1 MTGAQGE
8 IRSTFKGNRPRICVI
23 DGQRGGIGVALI
35 KRLKEEYGEEYEII
49 ALGTNAVATAQMMKA
64 RANRGASGE
73 NAIVQ
78 TVPQAHAILGTL
90 SIVLAHAMMGEVT
103 PHIAEAILLAPAPK
117 LLLPL
122 TRARVEI
129 VGLVPEPL
137 PHLVEKVITQRLREV
152 MKHV

>member
-1 MTGAQGE
+1 MPE
-8 IRSTFKGNRPRICVI
+8 LMESRPRVCVI

-73 NAIVQ
+73 SAIIH
-78 TVPQAHAILGTL
+78 TVPNVHAILGSL
-90 SIVLAHAMMGEVT
+90 SIVLAHAMMGEIT
-103 PHIAEAILLAPAPK
+103 PWMAEAVALAPAPK

-122 TRARVEI
+122 TQSWVEI
-129 VGLVPEPL
+129 VGLTYEPL
-137 PHLVEKVITQRLREV
+137 PHLVEKMVERLRKV
-152 MKHV
+152 LQNV